1 MKLPSWV
8 FPTSAVFFCAACVA
22 LSPSERLR
30 TLAGDAG
37 FIPVAVP
44 DTRLR
49 AYAKGKAG
57 TGAASRVT
65 VYIESDGAPW
75 RFSDQPPA
83 DPTPLRPLVL
93 NMAIAD
99 AAPVVAYLGRPCQY
113 LSDTD
118 LQKCDPELWMRGRYS
133 NEAVTAMSLAVDQI
147 KRTTGATHVSLVG
160 YSGGGAMAALIAARR
175 SDVACLVTIA
185 APLDTNA
192 WTDALHVSQ
201 LDLSLNPADVADKLQ
216 NVRQTHFRGMRD
228 KVVPPATAA
237 RFLDRLS
244 VATIIDKEKFDH
256 QCCWGEEWKVLR
268 KLSCLAQ

>member
-113 LSDTD
+113 LDDAALAQCPS
-118 LQKCDPELWMRGRYS
+118 LLWMQGRYG
-133 NEAVTAMSLAVDQI
+133 EPAVTMMSAAVDLLLLAASAQ
-147 KRTTGATHVSLVG
+147 RVRLVG
-160 YSGGGAMAALIAARR
+160 YSGGGVMAALIAAQRHG
-175 SDVACLVTIA
+175 C
-185 APLDTNA
+185 
-192 WTDALHVSQ
+192 
-201 LDLSLNPADVADKLQ
+201 
-216 NVRQTHFRGMRD
+216 
-228 KVVPPATAA
+228 VVPGDRRLAAGYRCLDSGDRCVTANGVAESARTRTASGHHRANPHRGRRRRTGAYPRATTLYHRAAASQTGSVA
-237 RFLDRLS
+237 RF
-244 VATIIDKEKFDH
+244 
-256 QCCWGEEWKVLR
+256 
-268 KLSCLAQ
+268 